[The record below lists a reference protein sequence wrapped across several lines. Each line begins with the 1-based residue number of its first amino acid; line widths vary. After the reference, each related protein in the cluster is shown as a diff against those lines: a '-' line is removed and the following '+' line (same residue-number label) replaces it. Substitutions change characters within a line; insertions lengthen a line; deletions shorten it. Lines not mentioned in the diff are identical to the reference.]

1 MPSVVFEPILGGAR
15 PMRGGADPTPPCTA
29 RTMIPAPAP
38 INDIVD
44 VPAWQWHIKAD
55 IAHDGGAAILGY
67 TSMNLAAVYGGQNT
81 KTVPRAPW
89 DMLPLDED
97 VVRDKL
103 LASDLYKD
111 RAGRPSVHFLLRPAT
126 DQFTDV
132 AGKSIV
138 FDPFPKQAIAV
149 YHDAGLPMHTRIP
162 GARNGR
168 SYGQAIDPAPKPVDD
183 GDFVDKV
190 VGSFAIPGCTFGFNP
205 VVVGDIVIADF
216 NGIRVKVGIYIKI
229 GAEKQLYNAATG
241 TIVGSVAELTYKQIN
256 KPTGLFAGNGANGR
270 MTGSPNDIPYFIGK
284 AICDAIQVAALMPKL
299 WKQNGEVIPNIW
311 TVGQILRILNTG
323 DRLEYV
329 RAVLLGVSCIYLGP
343 KDAETKARTGVFT
356 PGSDAVKSDGQLRK
370 EYNKKLQSILPKVLA
385 RWGECE
391 RDIEA
396 SYQGGF
402 VVAYSYFG
410 GVSYVDM
417 NKPEQVVA
425 ATAFMMGCS
434 DAIFRAGKRTL
445 NYFKDSITASIAV
458 ESVADKIA
466 AYSQLLSELDSH
478 CPPGAI
484 LRRSNMPQVFRV
496 SSTETTE
503 VTIKFFKAFEAIRN
517 GTLILGPALVVKGYE
532 DVEEDVA
539 GGARPKN
546 QPPSSIRNPKPD
558 PNKDAMAERQAER
571 LALRRGRVDRYSK
584 ASPTCVNL
592 VNAFTCLVNAEQ
604 SRILGI
610 RFPRDAGGK
619 LLPNANPK
627 VYYSKLDSEL
637 ANEWTALSETYKGKA
652 DLSTLEQSRV
662 EISDEVN
669 AGYDEDPKYAIRAG
683 VVARVVADKK
693 NQNDFTEF
701 VKFLFSDLTYPSP
714 HRTKNVDVEG
724 DGWLV
729 FEDRG
734 IASEEKQTFKAVR
747 CAFMILRL
755 AGGFR
760 VIEPDFYNEL
770 YGQAALL
777 MSIASAAPEPVEEV
791 APEPLD
797 PIAEAEAREA
807 AAAEAKAAQA
817 EAQAEAEA
825 EAAAEDAR
833 LDSMVPTGRLGV
845 VSQAVTAAVTTAAQ
859 APVAAAQAAA
869 AAADD
874 DEEFGGSR
882 RKTHRRRLPKLI

>member
-1 MPSVVFEPILGGAR
+1 
-15 PMRGGADPTPPCTA
+15 
-29 RTMIPAPAP
+29 
-38 INDIVD
+38 
-44 VPAWQWHIKAD
+44 
-55 IAHDGGAAILGY
+55 
-67 TSMNLAAVYGGQNT
+67 
-81 KTVPRAPW
+81 
-89 DMLPLDED
+89 MLPLHED
-97 VVRDKL
+97 TVRDTL

-229 GAEKQLYNAATG
+229 DPAPMRMYDAATG

-402 VVAYSYFG
+402 NVAYSYFG

-417 NKPEQVVA
+417 NKPEQVAA
-425 ATAFMMGCS
+425 ATAFMKGCS
-434 DAIFRAGKRTL
+434 DAIFMAGDRTL

-503 VTIKFFKAFEAIRN
+503 VTIKFFKGFEAIRN
-517 GTLILGPALVVKGYE
+517 GTLTWGPALVVKGY
-532 DVEEDVA
+532 VGAVV

-546 QPPSSIRNPKPD
+546 QPPSSIRKPKPD
-558 PNKDAMAERQAER
+558 PNKDDMADRQAKR
-571 LALRRGRVDRYSK
+571 LASTRGRFDRHSK

-610 RFPRDAGGK
+610 RFPRDAEGN

-652 DLSTLEQSRV
+652 ELSTLEQSRV

-724 DGWLV
+724 DGRLV

-755 AGGFR
+755 AGEFK

-845 VSQAVTAAVTTAAQ
+845 VSQAVTAAVT
-859 APVAAAQAAA
+859 AAA
-869 AAADD
+869 AANVGMEGADD
-874 DEEFGGSR
+874 DAFGGSR